1 MTHFSYYWMKLAKN
15 HCVGGSASYQSHK
28 SLSGM
33 QDAFFMVHKY
43 YIQANPFFRKQ
54 TGHKSE
60 ED

>member
-1 MTHFSYYWMKLAKN
+1 MKLAKN
-15 HCVGGSASYQSHK
+15 HCVGGSASYQSHE

-33 QDAFFMVHKY
+33 QDAFLMVHKY
-43 YIQANPFFRKQ
+43 YIQANPFFWKQ